1 MSKNANS
8 QQVMA
13 KRLVNAYTPS
23 VQDSRIFKERLTY
36 STAIASNGAGTIN
49 SVISMNPSS
58 SGEWASYA
66 ALYDEFRVVGIRVRL
81 VSKQQYSVT
90 AANDS
95 VAIAY
100 DDNNTTALT
109 SLDAGLQYD
118 TSHLLPAV
126 FAHSATGGLN
136 QETCPT
142 FVFMRPKQGG
152 NTPINWIDTSFPV
165 NSLGGV
171 KFYGTNLNISINY
184 YIASVDWYVEFRGR
198 S

>member
-1 MSKNANS
+1 
-8 QQVMA
+8 MA
-13 KRLVNAYTPS
+13 RKLVNAYTPS
-23 VQDSRIFKERLTY
+23 VQDSRIFKERLTW
-36 STAIASNGAGTIN
+36 STTIASNAGGVIN
-49 SVISMNPSS
+49 TVISMNPSS
-58 SGEWASYA
+58 SAEWASFQ
-66 ALYDEFRVVGIRVRL
+66 ALYDEFRVVGIRLRL
-81 VSKQQYSVT
+81 VSKQQFSVT

-118 TSHLLPAV
+118 TSHLMPAV
-126 FAHSATGGLN
+126 FTHSATGGLN

-142 FVFMRPKQGG
+142 FIFMRPKQGG
-152 NTPINWIDTSFPV
+152 NTAVNWIDTGFAV

-171 KFYGTNLNISINY
+171 KFYAANLALSANY
-184 YIASVDWYVEFRGR
+184 YICSVDWYVEFRGR